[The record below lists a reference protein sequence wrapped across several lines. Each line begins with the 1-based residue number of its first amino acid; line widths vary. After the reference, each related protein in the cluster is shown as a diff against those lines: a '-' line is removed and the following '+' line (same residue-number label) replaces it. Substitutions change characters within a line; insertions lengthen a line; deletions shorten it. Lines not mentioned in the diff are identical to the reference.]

1 MPGAI
6 FPTFWNEGRTKLITV
21 DINLRLSKA
30 NIDLGTI
37 EREYHDYKSTV
48 SVVKL
53 KKCYQDHL
61 EEEAVAKEK
70 RTIDK
75 GELMMGIGLLTE

>member
-1 MPGAI
+1 
-6 FPTFWNEGRTKLITV
+6 
-21 DINLRLSKA
+21 
-30 NIDLGTI
+30 
-37 EREYHDYKSTV
+37 
-48 SVVKL
+48 VVKL